1 MVTRSRRSSTRRSER
16 EEERNSGGR
25 RQPRLQGDL
34 LASSL
39 LAFLRNWPA
48 YGYQLVRELSKAG
61 LPAFD
66 SATVYRTLRQ
76 LERSGLVSSFWDT
89 SESGPARRMYSLT
102 RAGET
107 FLNLWLDLLSHYQ
120 NILQSALNSYENL
133 QRRGDGGG
141 DRPAKHEPKR
151 SRGSKKG
158 GRHA

>member
-1 MVTRSRRSSTRRSER
+1 MVTRSRRSSPRGSER
-16 EEERNSGGR
+16 EEERSGGG

-133 QRRGDGGG
+133 QRRGDSGG

-151 SRGSKKG
+151 PRGSKKG

>member
-1 MVTRSRRSSTRRSER
+1 MVTRSSSSSTQRSER
-16 EEERNSGGR
+16 EEERNGGAGR
-25 RQPRLQGDL
+25 RPRLQGDL

-61 LPAFD
+61 LPVTD

-120 NILQSALNSYENL
+120 NILQSTLNSYENL

-141 DRPAKHEPKR
+141 DRPAKRERKR
-151 SRGSKKG
+151 SRNSKNG

>member
-1 MVTRSRRSSTRRSER
+1 MVTGRQRSRPRRGDLPQQPDDS
-16 EEERNSGGR
+16 R
-25 RQPRLQGDL
+25 RRPRLHGDL

-39 LAFLRNWPA
+39 LAFVRNWPA
-48 YGYQLVRELSKAG
+48 HGYQLVRELSKAG

-102 RAGET
+102 KAGEG
-107 FLNLWLDLLSHYQ
+107 FLDLWLDVLSHYQ

-133 QRRGDGGG
+133 HKRGESGG

-151 SRGSKKG
+151 SRKG
-158 GRHA
+158 RRHA

>member
-16 EEERNSGGR
+16 EEERNGGGG

>member
-1 MVTRSRRSSTRRSER
+1 MVTRSSPSSTRRSER
-16 EEERNSGGR
+16 EEERNGGDG

-61 LPAFD
+61 LPVSD

-120 NILQSALNSYENL
+120 NILQSTLNSYENL
-133 QRRGDGGG
+133 QRRGDGSG
-141 DRPAKHEPKR
+141 DRPVKHEPKR
-151 SRGSKKG
+151 SRSSKKG

>member
-1 MVTRSRRSSTRRSER
+1 MVTRIQRSRSGRR
-16 EEERNSGGR
+16 GGGEATDQGV
-25 RQPRLQGDL
+25 RQPRLQRDL

-48 YGYQLVRELSKAG
+48 YGYQLVRELSKSG

-76 LERSGLVSSFWDT
+76 LERSGFVSSFWDA

-102 RAGET
+102 KAGET
-107 FLNLWLDLLSHYQ
+107 FLNLWLDVLSHYQ
-120 NILQSALNSYENL
+120 NILQSALDSYENL
-133 QRRGDGGG
+133 QKRGKSGG
-141 DRPAKHEPKR
+141 DRPAKQESKR
-151 SRGSKKG
+151 ARGSEKG

>member
-1 MVTRSRRSSTRRSER
+1 MVSRSSPSGTRRSER
-16 EEERNSGGR
+16 EEERNGGAG

-61 LPAFD
+61 LPVSD

-76 LERSGLVSSFWDT
+76 LERSALVSSFWDT

-107 FLNLWLDLLSHYQ
+107 FLNLWLELLSHYQ
-120 NILQSALNSYENL
+120 NILQSTLNSYENL
-133 QRRGDGGG
+133 RRRGIGGG

-151 SRGSKKG
+151 SRGSNKG
-158 GRHA
+158 GPDA

>member
-1 MVTRSRRSSTRRSER
+1 MVTGKRRSRARRGDPPQPEGD
-16 EEERNSGGR
+16 NR
-25 RQPRLQGDL
+25 RRPRLHGDL

-61 LPAFD
+61 LPASD

-76 LERSGLVSSFWDT
+76 LERTGLVSSFWDT

-102 RAGET
+102 KAGET
-107 FLNLWLDLLSHYQ
+107 FLNLWLDVLSHYQ
-120 NILQSALNSYENL
+120 NILQSALDSYENL
-133 QRRGDGGG
+133 HKRGKSGG
-141 DRPAKHEPKR
+141 DRPAKNEPKR
-151 SRGSKKG
+151 LRKG

>member
-1 MVTRSRRSSTRRSER
+1 MVT
-16 EEERNSGGR
+16 GR
-25 RQPRLQGDL
+25 RRPRARHGDAPQQPDGRGRRPRLHGDL

-61 LPAFD
+61 LPASD

-102 RAGET
+102 KAGEA
-107 FLNLWLDLLSHYQ
+107 FLNLWLDVLSRYQ
-120 NILQSALNSYENL
+120 DILRSALDSYENL
-133 QRRGDGGG
+133 HKRGKSGG

-151 SRGSKKG
+151 SRKG

>member
-16 EEERNSGGR
+16 EEELNGGGG

-120 NILQSALNSYENL
+120 NILQSALNSYENH
-133 QRRGDGGG
+133 QRRGDGGD

>member
-1 MVTRSRRSSTRRSER
+1 MVTRSSPSSTRRPEKA
-16 EEERNSGGR
+16 EERNGGNG

-48 YGYQLVRELSKAG
+48 YGYQLVRELGKAG
-61 LPAFD
+61 LPVSD

-120 NILQSALNSYENL
+120 NILQSTLNSYENL

-141 DRPAKHEPKR
+141 DRPAKQEPKR

>member
-16 EEERNSGGR
+16 EEERNGGG

-120 NILQSALNSYENL
+120 KILQSALNSYENH